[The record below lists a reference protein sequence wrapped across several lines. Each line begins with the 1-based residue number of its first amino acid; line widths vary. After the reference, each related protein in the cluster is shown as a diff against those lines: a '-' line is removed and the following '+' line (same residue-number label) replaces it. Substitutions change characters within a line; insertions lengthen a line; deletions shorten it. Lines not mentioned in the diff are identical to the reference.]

1 MQPSA
6 VLNWLN
12 FLNRKAMNDLF
23 NAKRFWQFAKVR
35 FAANRIFFLIPL
47 FIPAIALLLIMT
59 DLAFAGRIGVLETTF
74 QMFIG
79 FMAFFIFLIL
89 YSSRAFSEFHHR
101 DRGFMLATLP
111 ASVFEKYL
119 FSMLQVTVGFGI
131 LYAIS
136 FFVSAF
142 MISGYNHAIGA
153 NFNVNEFMMPFT
165 LSSLTEAK
173 PMEIVYGNP
182 LHFFTYLKLILTISS
197 IFAAGSI
204 FFRRFGFLFT
214 SLVFIVY
221 FWLATNIVALSY
233 GFSGLNGFGNA
244 SVIFF
249 LPFTEGL
256 SRLEHNSL
264 ANTLTGIALFMVIIF
279 LWIASYRRLKE
290 KEY

>member
-1 MQPSA
+1 
-6 VLNWLN
+6 
-12 FLNRKAMNDLF
+12 MNEVF
-23 NAKRFWQFAKVR
+23 NTKRFWQFVKVR
-35 FAANRIFFLIPL
+35 FAANRVFFFIPL
-47 FIPAIALLLIMT
+47 FIPAIALMFIMS
-59 DLAFAGRIGVLETTF
+59 DLVFTSRTGVLETTF

-79 FMAFFIFLIL
+79 FMAFFIFLII
-89 YSSRAFSEFHHR
+89 YSSRAFSEYHRR
-101 DRGFMLATLP
+101 DRGFMLSTIP

-131 LYAIS
+131 MYAIS

-142 MISGYNHAIGA
+142 MISGYNHVIGA
-153 NFNVNEFMMPFT
+153 NFNVNEYIMPFT
-165 LSSLTEAK
+165 LSSLTKAK

-182 LHFFTYLKLILTISS
+182 LHFFTYLKIILSVSS

-214 SLVFIVY
+214 SLIFIVY
-221 FWLATNIVALSY
+221 FWIATNIVALSY
-233 GFSGLNGFGNA
+233 GFSGYNGFGNA

-264 ANTLTGIALFMVIIF
+264 ANTISGISLFAVIVF
-279 LWIASYRRLKE
+279 LWIATYRRLKE